1 MKILL
6 LKCGDICYDG
16 VVIMLRNILKY
27 MDKTGMEIWLYANGR
42 VVDEEIA
49 GEFSGM
55 GIILV
60 TGGQDGLDDE
70 KTSADIRRL
79 CRAERFDIVHCNTG
93 NNRFSGIAL
102 MAAQAG
108 GNAVRIAHS
117 HNTNGAGDTYSVKAN
132 AFRRI
137 NRELAHVHLACSASA
152 ADHLFGAGCKHI
164 MIRNGIDTARFMF
177 DEKIRKEIRS
187 ALGIADDTILIG
199 NTGKMINQKN
209 QEFLLNV
216 MSVLKK
222 RQIASKLII
231 LGEGPLREMLE
242 LQVSSLGLTDDVL
255 LPGNIDD
262 VAPYLNAM
270 DVFVMP
276 SVFEGLPVA
285 AVEAQASG
293 LPVILSDVISRE
305 TDLTGNVTFLSIEE
319 GAERWADKLIAAASG
334 KRNDMAMAVLE
345 KGFDIRHTAAILRK
359 MYIKIYDKKKG
370 RIKKNG

>member
-42 VVDEEIA
+42 VADEEIA
-49 GEFSGM
+49 GEFSNM

-102 MAAQAG
+102 LAARAG

-117 HNTNGAGDTYSVKAN
+117 HNTNGADKTYSAKAN

-164 MIRNGIDTARFMF
+164 IIRNGIDTAHFKY
-177 DEKIRKEIRS
+177 DEKIRNEIRS
-187 ALGIADDTILIG
+187 ALGIPDDTILIG
-199 NTGKMINQKN
+199 NIGKMINQKN

-222 RQIASKLII
+222 RQIASRLMI
-231 LGEGPLREMLE
+231 LGEGALREMLE
-242 LQVSSLGLTDDVL
+242 LQISSLGLMNEVL

-262 VAPYLNAM
+262 IAPYLNAM
-270 DVFVMP
+270 DVFAMP

-285 AVEAQASG
+285 AVEAQAAG

-305 TDLTGNVTFLSIEE
+305 TDLTGNVTFLSLEE
-319 GAERWADKLIAAASG
+319 GCEKWADSILEAS
-334 KRNDMAMAVLE
+334 KRKREDTAIRVLE
-345 KGFDIRHTAAILRK
+345 KGFDIRHTASVLRK
-359 MYIKIYDKKKG
+359 MYIKIYDKRKG
-370 RIKKNG
+370 RIK